1 MAAGE
6 ALAISIPRA
15 EAPAIRYFQARMPC
29 GWSCPTFH
37 EVKKAPASLYRGF
50 RSDQS
55 CVQWIAPL
63 NTNSCPKNAGR
74 CPKDASQTIVQLCI
88 TPQTGDQRAPKGKQS

>member
-37 EVKKAPASLYRGF
+37 EVKKAPASLPGLQV
-50 RSDQS
+50 RSI
-55 CVQWIAPL
+55 V
-63 NTNSCPKNAGR
+63 CPMD
-74 CPKDASQTIVQLCI
+74 CSPKH
-88 TPQTGDQRAPKGKQS
+88 K